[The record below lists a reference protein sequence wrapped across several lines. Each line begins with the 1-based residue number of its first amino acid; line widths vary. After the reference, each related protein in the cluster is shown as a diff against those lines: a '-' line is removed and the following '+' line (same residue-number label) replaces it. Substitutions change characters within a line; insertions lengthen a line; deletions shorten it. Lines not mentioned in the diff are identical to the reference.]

1 MYIKFFVGRG
11 LPVLNEEGNLISA
24 DNDNKGIW
32 VPDSSSTSEVCF
44 ASLLSFDPILKEK
57 VGRGI
62 MGRCTNAIGYT
73 NFLCCSLM
81 LGHG

>member
-11 LPVLNEEGNLISA
+11 LPVLNEEGNLIYA

-44 ASLLSFDPILKEK
+44 ASLL
-57 VGRGI
+57 V
-62 MGRCTNAIGYT
+62 
-73 NFLCCSLM
+73 
-81 LGHG
+81 